1 MQIASKILF
10 LVLVSISP
18 LLYAEGDICFDD
30 LAYKESFDFF
40 EVRSG
45 VTSPD
50 FPGPIK
56 NVEVTSFYKESVIK
70 TYARLIQFV
79 TDKYYNGSTR
89 ERNIVIIHLTNE
101 EFEDVLKQ
109 IETSEFVNGG
119 FDFHSQVDQIRYR
132 MYVSHKLNRHCK
144 KDFIFVRDIVYMD
157 QNFLH
162 LLAHE
167 FFHIL
172 RSQHCGDCTNHL
184 WLEEGLAEYV
194 ASKTSGLLPTAAI
207 ASFSKLKEP
216 ISFLEMNPEKFGI
229 AHYGQ
234 SFLFLD
240 LLFRND
246 LVQPFDSINNGSL
259 KDFIRAGST
268 SCDLL
273 RIYFGTSQ
281 LVNPDEDITCDQWR
295 QVAYKEFIFSLV
307 DKNLSR
313 GGPVV
318 TLLGTFGT
326 SGSLEAN
333 YSFSMIN
340 VTPQV
345 SLNLK
350 PRIQSVFPIEAIFM
364 ISTKY
369 GETAYVP
376 EQEFESTISNQNI
389 EDIVDIKLVLF
400 NFGSVATQY
409 RIDFV
414 LK

>member
-1 MQIASKILF
+1 MAIITRI
-10 LVLVSISP
+10 LVLAVLSLGIQSQADDD
-18 LLYAEGDICFDD
+18 LCFDNMV
-30 LAYKESFDFF
+30 YKESFDFF
-40 EVRSG
+40 EIRSG
-45 VTSPD
+45 IK
-50 FPGPIK
+50 PINPETPVSK
-56 NVEVTSFYKESVIK
+56 NVEVTSLYQESVIK

-79 TDKYYNGSTR
+79 SDKYYNGSTR
-89 ERNIVIIHLTNE
+89 ERNIVIIHLTDD
-101 EFEDVLKQ
+101 EFDEVLKK
-109 IETSEFVNGG
+109 IESSESINGG
-119 FDFHSQVDQIRYR
+119 FDFHNKVEQIRYR
-132 MYVSHKLNRHCK
+132 MYVSHKLNHHCK
-144 KDFIFVRDIVYMD
+144 KDFIFVRNIVYMD

-194 ASKTSGLLPTAAI
+194 ASKTSGLLPTAAL
-207 ASFSKLKEP
+207 ASFSKLKAP
-216 ISFLEMNPEKFGI
+216 ISFLEMNPKKFGI

-281 LVNPDEDITCDQWR
+281 LANPDQNLSCDQWR

-318 TLLGTFGT
+318 TILGTFGT
-326 SGSLEAN
+326 SGTLDAN
-333 YSFSMIN
+333 YSFAMLN
-340 VTPQV
+340 VTSQIA
-345 SLNLK
+345 LNLE
-350 PRIQSVFPIEAIFM
+350 PDIQSIFPIESIFM
-364 ISTKY
+364 ITTKY
-369 GETAYVP
+369 GETYYVP
-376 EQEFESTISNQNI
+376 QEQLRDTLYGKDVQ
-389 EDIVDIKLVLF
+389 DIKLVLF
-400 NFGSVATQY
+400 NFGAIPTQY
-409 RIDFV
+409 RVEFL